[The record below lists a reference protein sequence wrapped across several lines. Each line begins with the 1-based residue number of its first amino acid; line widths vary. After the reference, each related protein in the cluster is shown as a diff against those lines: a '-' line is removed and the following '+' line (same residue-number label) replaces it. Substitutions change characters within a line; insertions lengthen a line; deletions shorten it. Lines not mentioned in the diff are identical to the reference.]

1 MPTMFPVSH
10 NSDPGDRNRSIR
22 YWRPG
27 DGVPGSVRVAVVLF
41 LVSAVGLIASGAVM
55 WTAERPVVDD
65 PDHMAYIETLSANMR
80 WVGSVQVVA
89 GVAVALLIP
98 GVIRGVGRRRRW
110 LMTVAAVAM
119 GFTLVGWVF
128 NVGGLEQPL
137 LALAMAL
144 GALAMYR
151 PAVRTFF
158 GETPA
163 ELAERED

>member
-1 MPTMFPVSH
+1 MFPVSH
-10 NSDPGDRNRSIR
+10 NSDPGDRNRAIR

-27 DGVPGSVRVAVVLF
+27 EGIPGSVKTAVVLF
-41 LVSAVGLIASGAVM
+41 LLAAVGLLVSGAMM

-65 PDHMAYIETLSANMR
+65 PARMAYFETLSTNMR
-80 WVGSVQVVA
+80 WVGSVQILT
-89 GVAVALLIP
+89 AVLTALLVP
-98 GVIRGVGRRRRW
+98 GLLRGDGRRRRR
-110 LMTVAAVAM
+110 LMTTVAVAA

-137 LALAMAL
+137 IALAVAL

-158 GETPA
+158 GDTPSDL
-163 ELAERED
+163 EG

>member
-10 NSDPGDRNRSIR
+10 NSDPGDRNRAIR
-22 YWRPG
+22 YWKPG
-27 DGVPGSVRVAVVLF
+27 DGTPGSVKTAVVLF
-41 LVSAVGLIASGAVM
+41 LIAAVGLLVSGAMM
-55 WTAERPVVDD
+55 WTADRPVVDD
-65 PDHMAYIETLSANMR
+65 ADQMAYVETLSSNMK
-80 WVGSVQVVA
+80 WVGSIQILAALVI
-89 GVAVALLIP
+89 ALLIP
-98 GVIRGVGRRRRW
+98 ALVRGNGRRRRW
-110 LMTVAAVAM
+110 LMITASVAM

-158 GETPA
+158 GESPS
-163 ELAERED
+163 ELEG